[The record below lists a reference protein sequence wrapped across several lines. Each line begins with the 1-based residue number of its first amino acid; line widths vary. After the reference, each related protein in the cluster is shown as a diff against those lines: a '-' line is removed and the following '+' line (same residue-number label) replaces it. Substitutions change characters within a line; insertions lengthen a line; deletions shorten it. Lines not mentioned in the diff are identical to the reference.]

1 MCALPE
7 ISLLRHLHTAKVA
20 IAAALGLLLD
30 LAAVL
35 LALLALSRNLSC
47 HYGTDVRSGIAW
59 RGEQRDLEVSR
70 TRKSEVVGGGIICVG
85 RFPPPPLQRYDPPE
99 LGLLI
104 LSAHLLHLPFLLS
117 TIYILEGRVY

>member
-1 MCALPE
+1 MRALPE

-20 IAAALGLLLD
+20 IVAALGLLLD

-59 RGEQRDLEVSR
+59 RGEQRYLKVSR

-85 RFPPPPLQRYDPPE
+85 RFLPPTPTLR
-99 LGLLI
+99 
-104 LSAHLLHLPFLLS
+104 SA
-117 TIYILEGRVY
+117 